1 MSWAALLFWILAA
14 LALASAAAMI
24 LQVRNTIYA
33 ALSLVITM
41 IALGGL
47 FLLLDAHFVGLVQW
61 MVYAGAIVAVFVF
74 VVMLLNLRATS
85 MGADLQPFAK
95 LLGTALVA
103 GFAIKGAGMLWAVQG
118 SWSRLPPGHGTV
130 RSLGQLLYTD
140 YLLVVQLA
148 GVLLLAG
155 IVAAVVVGKRSL
167 D

>member
-1 MSWAALLFWILAA
+1 MTGAILFWLLAA
-14 LALASAAAMI
+14 LALGSAAGMI

-33 ALSLVITM
+33 ALSLVVTM

-74 VVMLLNLRATS
+74 VVMLLNLRAAS
-85 MGADLQPFAK
+85 MGADLQPGAK
-95 LLGTALVA
+95 LIGTALVA
-103 GFAIKGAGMLWAVQG
+103 GFALKGAGLLAALDG
-118 SWSRLPPGHGTV
+118 SWAALPPGHGTV
-130 RSLGQLLYTD
+130 RSLGQILYTD
-140 YLLVVQLA
+140 YLLAVQLS

>member
-1 MSWAALLFWILAA
+1 VSALLFWILAA
-14 LALASAAAMI
+14 LALVSAAGMI

-33 ALSLVITM
+33 ALSLVVTM
-41 IALGGL
+41 VALGGL
-47 FLLLDAHFVGLVQW
+47 FLLLDAHFLGLVQW

-74 VVMLLNLRATS
+74 VVMLLNLRGTS
-85 MGADLQPFAK
+85 MGADLQPGVK
-95 LLGTALVA
+95 LIGTALVA
-103 GFAIKGAGMLWAVQG
+103 GFALQGAGLLSAIDG
-118 SWSRLPPGHGTV
+118 AWSALTPGYGTV

-140 YLLVVQLA
+140 YLLVVQLS

>member
-1 MSWAALLFWILAA
+1 MNALLFWLLAGM
-14 LALASAAAMI
+14 ALASAAGMI

-33 ALSLVITM
+33 ALSLVVTM
-41 IALGGL
+41 ISLGGL

-74 VVMLLNLRATS
+74 VVMLLNLRGTS
-85 MGADLQPFAK
+85 MGADLQPGAK
-95 LLGTALVA
+95 LIGTALVA
-103 GFAIKGAGMLWAVQG
+103 AIALKGAGLLAAVDG
-118 SWSRLPPGHGTV
+118 AWGALPPGHGTV
-130 RSLGQLLYTD
+130 RALGQLLYTD

>member
-1 MSWAALLFWILAA
+1 MLGAILFWLLAA
-14 LALASAAAMI
+14 LALGSAAGMI

-33 ALSLVITM
+33 ALSLVVTM
-41 IALGGL
+41 VALGGL

-74 VVMLLNLRATS
+74 VVMLLNLHAAS
-85 MGADLQPFAK
+85 MGADLQPGVK
-95 LLGTALVA
+95 LIGTALVA
-103 GFAIKGAGMLWAVQG
+103 GFALKGAGLLSALDGTWA
-118 SWSRLPPGHGTV
+118 SLPPGHGTV
-130 RSLGQLLYTD
+130 RSLGQILYTD
-140 YLLVVQLA
+140 YLLVVQLS

>member
-1 MSWAALLFWILAA
+1 MNALLFWVLAA
-14 LALASAAAMI
+14 TAVASAAGMI

-33 ALSLVITM
+33 ALSLVVTM
-41 IALGGL
+41 ISLGGL

-74 VVMLLNLRATS
+74 VVMLLNLRGTS
-85 MGADLQPFAK
+85 MGADLQPGAK
-95 LLGTALVA
+95 LIGTALVA
-103 GFAIKGAGMLWAVQG
+103 AIALKGAGLLSAVEG
-118 SWSRLPPGHGTV
+118 NWGALPPGHGTV
-130 RSLGQLLYTD
+130 RALGQLLYTD
-140 YLLVVQLA
+140 YLLVVQLS

>member
-1 MSWAALLFWILAA
+1 MNALLFWVLAA
-14 LALASAAAMI
+14 TAVASAAGMI

-33 ALSLVITM
+33 ALSLVVTM
-41 IALGGL
+41 ISLGGL

-74 VVMLLNLRATS
+74 VVMLLNLRGTS
-85 MGADLQPFAK
+85 MGADLQPGAK
-95 LLGTALVA
+95 LIGTALVA
-103 GFAIKGAGMLWAVQG
+103 AIALKGAGLLSAVEG
-118 SWSRLPPGHGTV
+118 SWGALPPGHGTV
-130 RSLGQLLYTD
+130 RALGQLLYTD
-140 YLLVVQLA
+140 YLLVVQLS

>member
-1 MSWAALLFWILAA
+1 MTIHAILFWVLAA
-14 LALASAAAMI
+14 LALISAAAMI

-33 ALSLVITM
+33 ALSLVVTM

-74 VVMLLNLRATS
+74 VVMLLNLRSTS

-95 LLGTALVA
+95 LLGSALVA
-103 GFAIKGAGMLWAVQG
+103 GFAIKGAGLLWAVG
-118 SWSRLPPGHGTV
+118 GPWGKLPPGHGTV

-155 IVAAVVVGKRSL
+155 IVAAVLVGKRSL